1 MDQTCKELPLEKIS
15 SGDNTLTNKRKFGM
29 IKNIYLYIKDNE
41 KLLPVFI
48 NNAEV
53 LVEDCNSRTAKIMDD
68 NVRKKVSKDVKD
80 VIKTKTFNFIERYKY
95 LKKAKLVIKNPNLL
109 AVNHYAF
116 NKGDNLE
123 LVSQN
128 SEILDFCIELV
139 KETGLYAIF
148 ERAINDYMVVYYNS
162 DTKNISIPI
171 INNQIK
177 DYIMNPDI
185 TCEVRLIPKE
195 LGENIVRGNKNE
207 REHFFKVY
215 NIR

>member
-1 MDQTCKELPLEKIS
+1 
-15 SGDNTLTNKRKFGM
+15 M
-29 IKNIYLYIKDNE
+29 IKNVYLHIKDNDR
-41 KLLPVFI
+41 LIPVFI

-53 LVEDCNSRTAKIMDD
+53 LIEDCNSRNAQIMDD
-68 NVRKKVSKDVKD
+68 NVRKKISKDVKD
-80 VIKTKTFNFIERYKY
+80 VIKTKSLNFIEKYKN
-95 LKKAKLVIKNPNLL
+95 LKKAKTIIKKPNTLE
-109 AVNHYAF
+109 VNCYAF

-148 ERAINDYMVVYYNS
+148 ERAINDYMIVYYNS

-185 TCEVRLIPKE
+185 TCEIRLIPKE

-207 REHFFKVY
+207 REHFFKIY